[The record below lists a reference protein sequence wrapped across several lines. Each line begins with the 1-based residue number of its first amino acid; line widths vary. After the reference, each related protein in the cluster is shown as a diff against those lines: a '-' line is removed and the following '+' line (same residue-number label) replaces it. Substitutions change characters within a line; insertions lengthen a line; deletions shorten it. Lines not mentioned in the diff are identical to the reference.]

1 MFQSR
6 PRILQQQLP
15 RHSDPQQQQAGS
27 SDFQPKPVTGKPEQ
41 MGEGSYEGSRD
52 YKQRTEE
59 YLKKAS
65 VEADA
70 EAAKPRSAEEAR
82 ELEQAEEEGQV
93 PFRGRALGLLHS
105 PNPAGTGRAQGSAA
119 SSSSSRW

>member
-1 MFQSR
+1 MFPKSR
-6 PRILQQQLP
+6 PRILQQQPP

-27 SDFQPKPVTGKPEQ
+27 SDFQPKPAVGKPEQ

-52 YKQRTEE
+52 YQQRTEE
-59 YLKKAS
+59 YLKKAD

-82 ELEQAEEEGQV
+82 ELEQAEEE
-93 PFRGRALGLLHS
+93 AKSHS
-105 PNPAGTGRAQGSAA
+105 KGER
-119 SSSSSRW
+119 